1 MGHSVGV
8 VTSLRCVHGQRVAEV
23 VLKTRSV
30 ERRRLRNREIKAQGR
45 IIFGVPEIT
54 LKYDKINIEER
65 DTEPEL
71 KFSEPKRE

>member
-1 MGHSVGV
+1 MGHSVWV
-8 VTSLRCVHGQRVAEV
+8 VTSLRCVHGQRLAEV

-30 ERRRLRNREIKAQGR
+30 ERRSRNREIKAQGR
-45 IIFGVPEIT
+45 IIFEVPEIT